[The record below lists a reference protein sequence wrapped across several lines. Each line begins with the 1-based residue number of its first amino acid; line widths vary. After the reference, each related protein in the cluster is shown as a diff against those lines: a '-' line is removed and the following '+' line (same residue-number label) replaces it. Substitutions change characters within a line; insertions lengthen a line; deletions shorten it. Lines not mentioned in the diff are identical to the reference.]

1 MSTASSPI
9 GHFEKLRALCGTA
22 KLLVTGGV
30 RTAAA
35 SQVLIF
41 DHAANKLRHTLEL
54 PSHVLGLALQGERLL
69 CACADGALRIFDVT
83 AGKELAKIQAHKGP
97 CVAVAA
103 SGEDRIYTAGADG
116 RVRAFKAGGQP
127 AQDWA
132 VSAQPLRAL
141 AVDSSG
147 QHVAAAGDD
156 GVVHVLRS
164 DAPEWRRDMPGHDGP
179 VNALVFTPRDGRLVS
194 GGEDGSLRI
203 WYLVGAIES
212 EVRTV
217 DGQAPPVLA
226 LVFPPTPTTSSSGD
240 SSDGPIDRVVAAA
253 ADGKLRVYRL
263 EERRKP
269 RTLEC
274 GSKALHAL
282 CFLPP
287 APSAASK
294 ELGSLA
300 TGGDGRTVYRIV
312 LDLGGSP
319 ADKHIS
325 YEHGFD
331 ALAAALHS
339 AKPAREAAYRALAA
353 LEEPEALELLIR
365 QLSSDREKEPE
376 LRALIATQLGER
388 KRRPARAALRQAL
401 DDGHAT
407 VRAAALAALRTLD
420 GVHALGPLRSALSG
434 RHPDV
439 RIAALRALA
448 EQSSPLVPG
457 LITAALTDGDGGVR
471 LMALEALSALHPKDS
486 PEPLRL
492 AFERGPA
499 DLRGEALVR
508 AAFAGLLT
516 SPELSR
522 ILSRALDDQDGEV
535 RRLAFA
541 LQVLM
546 RQRLAALLTS
556 RDEDFKRTVQ
566 EIARRRALRLRGLTH
581 RPAAATG
588 EPEGPAPSEKE
599 LEAARSELVTILARR
614 EAELTAADPTALHGR
629 IGQPGAATGELV
641 EEDLQPL
648 LTAMACRTPAT
659 ALRGARGLAFIGDT
673 RALGALLQLSRE
685 PLPELRREAA
695 TALRA
700 LQDPRAQR
708 RLVWMLDDADASVRG
723 AALDAY
729 ADLRG
734 VTDRVDDPA
743 VAEAALRSSHED
755 IRVRGLSRLIQI
767 GAQGATRSAQ
777 VEGLLSH
784 ALEDEAAKVRAEA
797 LRTLWSWHERE
808 PAPVLERALA
818 ARFPDLRLRAV
829 EELHRLGAAEWALSR
844 LKQTIADRDSGVA
857 LAAYEAVV
865 KLRGKEDP
873 EAHVLAAASSHRG
886 VREAAARGAAQL
898 KAAPPEA
905 LRAALMKLLSDEDPG
920 VRIAAVETLDRLLP
934 KDAGPL
940 YAALGSGYLDLKV
953 RAAELLAERR
963 DERLIEP
970 MRALLADTELTR
982 RHPADVVA
990 KLRLHAAMAI
1000 ANLGAPATVKY
1011 LATELIKDSAPE
1023 IREQAARGLATA
1035 ARPGDEG
1042 YLLDLLGHQDIWV
1055 RSWAADGL
1063 SRLGDG
1069 RALPVLTGTLRHE
1082 HLPIRFSAIIS
1093 FVALGPEGYG
1103 GVLQGLEDGNRDVQ
1117 ELVFAIVLARDLQA
1131 FRRGQPPELLVSALS
1146 SQRPE
1151 VRFAAAR
1158 ALELRTDPETF
1169 LAHVLEALMPPRPE
1183 KAQDMKDWPSED
1195 VRSHL
1200 LFGLIEALGS
1210 ERPDLRYAAAQ
1221 VLRLRRR
1228 PLEYFREAQRITRPR
1243 AEGSQVVPD
1252 TAPRPTAPEPEAPAP
1267 KRGLLR
1273 RLFHGDEKLP
1283 DAKKTAPAPAVV
1295 VSEEERAHLVR
1306 LAFGA
1311 YVGLLRQVSTST
1323 EDERVRRDAVDRIVE
1338 LGLGEVVGRGAALPP
1353 VVRALDDPQYLV
1365 RKAAFAGLKRLFAAG
1380 SDEPLRL
1387 ALASSAVDVARA
1399 ALDEFAARGSSA
1411 TGSIAQ
1417 ALSSPQQ
1424 EVRRYAFELMERLSA
1439 KGSLEPLLLAL
1450 SSEYADL
1457 RIGVIERLATQSDGR
1472 VTAAL
1477 SRAMESDHAD
1487 LRLRAAELLIERKD
1501 DRAADVLGAFLRSED
1516 AGVAGRART
1525 ALTRLRSERAVR
1537 ALASRLER
1545 DEEAAGAQIA
1555 ARVAAAQS
1563 LGQTGHA
1570 DAVEPLAECL
1580 QDESAE
1586 LRGAAFDAALDLV
1599 QRAAPVV
1606 KPKAGES
1613 PLPFGGPDG
1622 DADRTRRDEA
1632 LLVRF
1637 LRTAARAKDPAIRLR
1652 AATELG
1658 QVRTAGA
1665 GSLATEVD
1673 ELLGGLMTD
1682 RDAQV
1687 RRAAVAGYSR
1697 RVIDQGQGHVTE
1709 VEPLL
1714 GVLRGGARDL
1724 LLPAAEGA
1732 ASRGQ
1737 GAALRPL
1744 LLLSRAGEEDERPR
1758 AVLAL
1763 GTLGDARAL
1772 SELETVAAGGT
1783 EEAPVEPPMQAA
1795 AIEALG
1801 RMAGRLTDPEA
1812 RRRVIERVEEASEG
1826 AKDQAVREA
1835 AVRGLT
1841 KIGRD
1846 LGGERVRARLE
1857 SILLDDSAP
1866 GGVRAEAARQLGH
1879 LGDPGAEH
1887 ALAKALSAWDSD
1899 IYTEARRALDR
1910 LFASERTRV
1919 EFLAVDSEQDEV
1931 SEPAAAYLAVAGAPA
1946 LLVPRL
1952 ATLRDEGLR
1961 ERLRYGL
1968 LRRESLALAETEA
1981 LLVLDDPG
1989 AREAAAW
1996 LIGARA
2002 GDKKSRDEIP
2012 ATTVAALGKAERRA
2026 AERTRGCG
2034 PDRREEEERAWVR
2047 LLWAATN
2054 AARPGAAELFQRAR
2068 ELLADA
2074 GVPATVRQQAV
2085 RALLRHGAPGDAK
2098 DAAALGAALTD
2109 GDPGVREA
2117 AAAALARLQPEAAF
2131 GAAAAARPFDPVAF
2145 APAAQ
2150 RPVPEPTSAQLR
2162 GAEGRRLGLPRLIS
2176 THSSAPLLPLLRDA
2190 ESGVRLDAVAGLGR
2204 VGGPEA
2210 LAALKALAF
2219 DKKGAD
2225 EALRKAAWRAYRRA
2239 RRRAERQRKFEA
2251 PAGPAT

>member
-1 MSTASSPI
+1 MSTAPSTI

-22 KLLVTGGV
+22 RLLVTGGV
-30 RTAAA
+30 RTAAS

-54 PSHVLGLALQGERLL
+54 PSHVLGLVLQGERLL

-83 AGKELAKIQAHKGP
+83 AGKELQNIQAHKGP

-103 SGEDRIYTAGADG
+103 SGDDRIYTAGADG
-116 RVRAFKAGGQP
+116 RVRGFKAGGQP

-132 VSAQPLRAL
+132 VSSQALRAL
-141 AVDSSG
+141 AVDSNG

-156 GVVHVLRS
+156 GVVHVMRP
-164 DAPEWRRDMPGHDGP
+164 DAPEWRRDMPGHEGP
-179 VNALVFTPRDGRLVS
+179 VNALAFTPRDGRLVS
-194 GGEDGSLRI
+194 GGEDGSLRL

-217 DGQAPPVLA
+217 DGQPPPVLA
-226 LVFPPTPTTSSSGD
+226 LVFPPTPAAPSSGD
-240 SSDGPIDRVVAAA
+240 PTDGPIDRVVTAA

-269 RTLEC
+269 RTIEC

-287 APSAASK
+287 ASSAASK

-300 TGGDGRTVYRIV
+300 TGGDGRTVYRIA

-319 ADKHIS
+319 ADKHTS

-331 ALAAALHS
+331 ALAAATHS
-339 AKPAREAAYRALAA
+339 AKPAREAAYRTLSA

-365 QLSSDREKEPE
+365 QLAADREKEPE
-376 LRALIATQLGER
+376 LRALIAAELGGR
-388 KRRPARAALRQAL
+388 KRRPARAALRQSL
-401 DDGHAT
+401 DDGHPT
-407 VRAAALAALRTLD
+407 VRAAAFAALRSID
-420 GVHALGPLRSALSG
+420 GDHAIGPVRGALAG
-434 RHPDV
+434 RYPDV
-439 RIAALRALA
+439 RIAALQALA
-448 EQSSPLVPG
+448 ELRSPLVPG
-457 LITAALTDGDGGVR
+457 LITSSLTDGDGGVR
-471 LMALEALSALHPKDS
+471 LAALEALSALHSQQS

-499 DLRGEALVR
+499 DLRAEALVR

-522 ILSRALDDQDGEV
+522 LLSRALDDEDGEV

-546 RQRLAALLTS
+546 RQRLAALLTG

-566 EIARRRALRLRGLTH
+566 EIARRRVLRLRGIKH
-581 RPAAATG
+581 RPGAAAG
-588 EPEGPAPSEKE
+588 EAEGAAPSEKE
-599 LEAARSELVTILARR
+599 LDAARSELVTILARR

-629 IGQPGAATGELV
+629 IGQAGAATRELV

-659 ALRGARGLAFIGDT
+659 ALRGARGLALIGDT

-734 VTDRVDDPA
+734 VTDRVDDLA

-767 GAQGATRSAQ
+767 GAKARSAQ
-777 VEGLLSH
+777 VEALLSH
-784 ALEDEAAKVRAEA
+784 ALEDEASKVRAEA

-808 PAPVLERALA
+808 PASVLDRALV

-844 LKQTIADRDSGVA
+844 LKQTIADRDADVA

-865 KLRGKEDP
+865 KLRGKEEP
-873 EAHVLAAASSHRG
+873 EAHLLAAASSHRG

-905 LRAALMKLLSDEDPG
+905 LRAVLISLLGDEDPV

-934 KDAGPL
+934 RDAGPL
-940 YAALGSGYLDLKV
+940 YTALGSGYLELKV

-970 MRALLADTELTR
+970 MRALLADTELLR

-990 KLRLHAAMAI
+990 KLRLHAAMAL

-1011 LATELIKDSAPE
+1011 QATELIKDSAPE

-1063 SRLGDG
+1063 ARLGDG
-1069 RALPVLTGTLRHE
+1069 RALPVLTGTLRHD

-1103 GVLQGLEDGNRDVQ
+1103 GVLQGLEDSNRDVQ

-1131 FRRGQPPELLVSALS
+1131 FRRGQSPELLVSALS
-1146 SQRPE
+1146 SQRAE

-1183 KAQDMKDWPSED
+1183 KAQDMKDWPSEE

-1228 PLEYFREAQRITRPR
+1228 PLEYFREAQRIVRPR

-1252 TAPRPTAPEPEAPAP
+1252 TAPRPTAPEPDAPTP

-1283 DAKKTAPAPAVV
+1283 DAKKAAPTPTVAV
-1295 VSEEERAHLVR
+1295 SAEERAHLTR

-1387 ALASSAVDVARA
+1387 ALASAAVDVARA
-1399 ALDEFAARGSSA
+1399 ALDEFAARGPSA

-1424 EVRRYAFELMERLSA
+1424 EVRRYAFELLERLSE

-1450 SSEYADL
+1450 SSEYPDL

-1487 LRLRAAELLIERKD
+1487 LRLRAAELLVERKD

-1545 DEEAAGAQIA
+1545 DEEATGAQIA

-1586 LRGAAFDAALDLV
+1586 LRGAAFDAALDLA

-1622 DADRTRRDEA
+1622 DADRPRRDEA
-1632 LLVRF
+1632 LLLRF
-1637 LRTAARAKDPAIRLR
+1637 LRSAARAKDPAIRLR
-1652 AATELG
+1652 AATELEK
-1658 QVRTAGA
+1658 VRTTGA
-1665 GSLATEVD
+1665 ASLGTEVD
-1673 ELLGGLMTD
+1673 ELLGGLMAD
-1682 RDAQV
+1682 RDPQV
-1687 RRAAVAGYSR
+1687 RRAAVTGYSR
-1697 RVIDQGQGHVTE
+1697 RVMEHGAE

-1714 GVLRGGARDL
+1714 GVLRGGAREL

-1732 ASRGQ
+1732 ASRGNV
-1737 GAALRPL
+1737 AALRPL

-1763 GTLGDARAL
+1763 GTLGDPRAL
-1772 SELETVAAGGT
+1772 SELETVASGGT

-1801 RMAGRLTDPEA
+1801 RTASRLVDPEA

-1826 AKDQAVREA
+1826 AKEQSVREA
-1835 AVRGLT
+1835 AVRGLA

-1866 GGVRAEAARQLGH
+1866 GSVRAEAAKQLGH
-1879 LGDPGAEH
+1879 LGDPAAEH
-1887 ALAKALSAWDSD
+1887 ALAKALSTWDSD

-1919 EFLAVDSEQDEV
+1919 EFLAVDSEQDEI

-1968 LRRESLALAETEA
+1968 LRRETLALAELEN
-1981 LLVLDDPG
+1981 LLAVDDTG

-2002 GDKKSRDEIP
+2002 GDKTAKDGIP
-2012 ATTVAALGKAERRA
+2012 ATTIAALGKAERRA
-2026 AERTRGCG
+2026 AERTRSCG

-2054 AARPGAAELFQRAR
+2054 AARPGAAELLLRAR

-2074 GVPATVRQQAV
+2074 SAPAAVRQQAV
-2085 RALLRHGAPGDAK
+2085 RALLRHGTPGDAK
-2098 DAAALGAALTD
+2098 DAAALQAALTD
-2109 GDPGVREA
+2109 GDPVVREA

-2145 APAAQ
+2145 APAALQ
-2150 RPVPEPTSAQLR
+2150 PVPEPTSAQLR

-2190 ESGVRLDAVAGLGR
+2190 DLAVRLDAVAGLGR

-2210 LAALKALAF
+2210 MTALKTLAF

-2239 RRRAERQRKFEA
+2239 RRRTERQRKFEA
-2251 PAGPAT
+2251 QTGPAT

>member
-1 MSTASSPI
+1 MSTAPSNI

-22 KLLVTGGV
+22 RLLVTGGV

-41 DHAANKLRHTLEL
+41 DHAANKLRHTLDL

-83 AGKELAKIQAHKGP
+83 AGKELSKIQAHKGP

-116 RVRAFKAGGQP
+116 RVRGFKASGQP

-156 GVVHVLRS
+156 GVVHALRP

-179 VNALVFTPRDGRLVS
+179 VNALAFTPRDGRLVS

-226 LVFPPTPTTSSSGD
+226 LVFPPTPSGPSSGD
-240 SSDGPIDRVVAAA
+240 PSDGPIDRVVTAAG
-253 ADGKLRVYRL
+253 DGKLRVYRL

-274 GSKALHAL
+274 GSKPLHAL

-287 APSAASK
+287 SSSAASK

-300 TGGDGRTVYRIV
+300 TGGDGRTVYRIA

-319 ADKHIS
+319 ADKHTS
-325 YEHGFD
+325 YEHGFE
-331 ALAAALHS
+331 ALAAATHS
-339 AKPAREAAYRALAA
+339 AKPAREAAYRTLAA
-353 LEEPEALELLIR
+353 LEEPEALDLLIR

-376 LRALIATQLGER
+376 LRALIAAELGER

-407 VRAAALAALRTLD
+407 VRAAALAALRAID
-420 GVHALGPLRSALSG
+420 GAHAIGPLRSALSG

-439 RIAALRALA
+439 RIAGLRALS
-448 EQSSPLVPG
+448 EQRSPLVPG
-457 LITAALTDGDGGVR
+457 LITGALTDGDGGVR
-471 LMALEALSALHPKDS
+471 LAALEALTALHPDES

-499 DLRGEALVR
+499 DLRAEALVR

-516 SPELSR
+516 SPDLSR
-522 ILSRALDDQDGEV
+522 ILSRALDDEDGEV

-546 RQRLAALLTS
+546 RQRLAALLTG

-566 EIARRRALRLRGLTH
+566 EIARRRVLRLRGMKH
-581 RPAAATG
+581 RPGAPAG
-588 EPEGPAPSEKE
+588 EAEGAAPSEKE
-599 LEAARSELVTILARR
+599 LDSARSELVTILARR

-629 IGQPGAATGELV
+629 LGQPGAATRELT
-641 EEDLQPL
+641 EEDLHPL

-659 ALRGARGLAFIGDT
+659 ALRGARGLALIGDT

-767 GAQGATRSAQ
+767 GAKARSAQ
-777 VEGLLSH
+777 VEALLSH
-784 ALEDEAAKVRAEA
+784 ALEDEASKVRAEA

-808 PAPVLERALA
+808 PASVLDRALT

-844 LKQTIADRDSGVA
+844 LKQTIADRDSDVG

-865 KLRGKEDP
+865 KLRGKEEP

-970 MRALLADTELTR
+970 MRALLADTELLR
-982 RHPADVVA
+982 RNPADVVA
-990 KLRLHAAMAI
+990 KLRLHAAMAL

-1011 LATELIKDSAPE
+1011 QATELIKDTAPE

-1063 SRLGDG
+1063 ARLGDG

-1082 HLPIRFSAIIS
+1082 HLPIRFSAIIC

-1103 GVLQGLEDGNRDVQ
+1103 GVLQGLEDANRDVQ

-1146 SQRPE
+1146 SQRAE

-1210 ERPDLRYAAAQ
+1210 ERPDMRYAAAQ

-1228 PLEYFREAQRITRPR
+1228 PLEYFREAQRIARPR

-1295 VSEEERAHLVR
+1295 VSEEERAHLTR

-1387 ALASSAVDVARA
+1387 ALASAAVDVARA

-1424 EVRRYAFELMERLSA
+1424 EVRRYAFELLERLSE

-1487 LRLRAAELLIERKD
+1487 LRLRAAELLVERKD

-1525 ALTRLRSERAVR
+1525 ALVRLRSERAVR

-1586 LRGAAFDAALDLV
+1586 LRGAAFDAALDLAL
-1599 QRAAPVV
+1599 RAAPVV

-1622 DADRTRRDEA
+1622 DADRQRRDEA

-1658 QVRTAGA
+1658 QVRTTGA

-1673 ELLGGLMTD
+1673 ELLGGLMAD
-1682 RDAQV
+1682 RDPQA

-1697 RVIDQGQGHVTE
+1697 RVMEHGAE

-1714 GVLRGGARDL
+1714 GVLRAGARDL

-1763 GTLGDARAL
+1763 GTLGDPRAL
-1772 SELETVAAGGT
+1772 SEIETVAAGGT

-1801 RMAGRLTDPEA
+1801 RTAGRLTDLEA
-1812 RRRVIERVEEASEG
+1812 RRRVVERVEEASEG

-1835 AVRGLT
+1835 AVRGLA
-1841 KIGRD
+1841 KIGRE

-1866 GGVRAEAARQLGH
+1866 GGVRAEAAKQLGH
-1879 LGDPGAEH
+1879 LGDPAAEH
-1887 ALAKALSAWDSD
+1887 ALAKALSTWDSD

-1931 SEPAAAYLAVAGAPA
+1931 SEPAATYLAVAGAPA

-1968 LRRESLALAETEA
+1968 LRRETLALAELEA
-1981 LLVLDDPG
+1981 LLALDDTG

-2002 GDKKSRDEIP
+2002 GDKTSKDGIP

-2034 PDRREEEERAWVR
+2034 PDHREEEERAWVR

-2054 AARPGAAELFQRAR
+2054 AARSGAAELLARAR

-2074 GVPATVRQQAV
+2074 SAPARVRQQAV
-2085 RALLRHGAPGDAK
+2085 RALLRHGAPGDTK
-2098 DAAALGAALTD
+2098 DAAALSAALTD
-2109 GDPGVREA
+2109 GDPVVREA
-2117 AAAALARLQPEAAF
+2117 AAAALARLQPDAAF

-2145 APAAQ
+2145 APAAL

-2176 THSSAPLLPLLRDA
+2176 THASAPLLPLLRDA
-2190 ESGVRLDAVAGLGR
+2190 ESAVRLDAVAGLGR
-2204 VGGPEA
+2204 VGGHEA
-2210 LAALKALAF
+2210 MAALKALAF

-2239 RRRAERQRKFEA
+2239 RRRAERQRKFEVQ
-2251 PAGPAT
+2251 AGPAT